1 MKTTLTISVTLT
13 LLILLTFVAAMILTV
28 FLVRRL
34 KHKKINMLE
43 LAAEGLEGNEA
54 YHNMK
59 NIEDPFEF
67 LKPYN
72 MEYNYPSLEV
82 VGELGEGAFGRVFKA
97 RAPGLK
103 CNDLTAEFV
112 AVKTLK
118 EDTLLEVFCK
128 EVKTLLQFNH
138 PHIIQLLAVCSK
150 HSQKCMIFEYMSLGG
165 LDDLLRKSNPD
176 NCNRGEEEGSVFIT
190 SSDFIHCSLQVAE
203 GLAYLANQRYVHR
216 DIATRNCLVSHGL
229 VVKIG
234 DFGLSRQINNM
245 DYYRVGGTHGYMP
258 VRWMPPEALLFGKFT
273 TQSDVWSF
281 GILVWEIYT
290 FGHQPYYG
298 LSNHEVID
306 AVKTG
311 KTLVCPEQ
319 CPVSMYDIMKR
330 CWTRSPS
337 KRPTMETILGRLM
350 VLTTGHKAAGSA
362 AEISYVNLEYGAEVE
377 GADTV
382 VALPVEHTSNNLSE
396 TDDQYGVEV
405 RQEGEEKEVV
415 STEEHRDCDIG
426 DTEHGPEVK
435 KEEEENKME
444 ENTSSTTELRDHER
458 PIDSL
463 QCGAVVE
470 KEESEE
476 EKSPFPTCANPE
488 QNNRSDANLNQ
499 DLRVEEEIGKELKA
513 TLELS
518 DHDRGY
524 VDLTYTT
531 EAEEQAEEEVAID
544 APCTALNS
552 HDKSDASLE
561 HDMKTENETEKKE
574 VEIARKLKNQVENR
588 TRKAVAT
595 TPCMELSNDDR
606 CK

>member
-1 MKTTLTISVTLT
+1 M
-13 LLILLTFVAAMILTV
+13 M
-28 FLVRRL
+28 
-34 KHKKINMLE
+34 E
-43 LAAEGLEGNEA
+43 LAAEGLEGNDA

-59 NIEDPFEF
+59 TIEDPFEF

-103 CNDLTAEFV
+103 CNDQTAEFV

-118 EDTLLEVFCK
+118 EDNMLEVFCK
-128 EVKTLLQFNH
+128 EVKTLIQFNH

-165 LDDLLRKSNPD
+165 LDDLLRQSDPD
-176 NCNRGEEEGSVFIT
+176 NCSRGEGEGSVFIT

-216 DIATRNCLVSHGL
+216 DIAARNCLVTHGL

-234 DFGLSRQINNM
+234 DFGLSRQVNNM

-311 KTLVCPEQ
+311 KILVCPEL
-319 CPVSMYDIMKR
+319 CPASMYDIMKR

-337 KRPTMETILGRLM
+337 KRPTMETVLGRLM
-350 VLTTGHKAAGSA
+350 VLTTGHRTAEST
-362 AEISYVNLEYGAEVE
+362 AEISYVNLEYGTEVGRE
-377 GADTV
+377 GTEI
-382 VALPVEHTSNNLSE
+382 ALSMDHASNNLSE
-396 TDDQYGVEV
+396 ADAQYGVEV
-405 RQEGEEKEVV
+405 KQEGVEEEVV
-415 STEEHRDCDIG
+415 NTGEHNDCDIG
-426 DTEHGPEVK
+426 DAEHGPEVK
-435 KEEEENKME
+435 KEEEEEDKME
-444 ENTSSTTELRDHER
+444 KNVGITTELKDHKR
-458 PIDSL
+458 PINNL

-470 KEESEE
+470 KGESEE
-476 EKSPFPTCANPE
+476 ENSAFLTCTNPK
-488 QNNRSDANLNQ
+488 QSNRSDANLKQ
-499 DLRVEEEIGKELKA
+499 DVKVEEEIEKELKA
-513 TLELS
+513 TVKLS

-524 VDLTYTT
+524 VNLTYVT

-544 APCTALNS
+544 AVCTGLNN
-552 HDKSDASLE
+552 HDKSDVSLE
-561 HDMKTENETEKKE
+561 HEVKTESETEKKE
-574 VEIARKLKNQVENR
+574 VEIASELKGHVENR
-588 TRKAVAT
+588 TEEDVAT
-595 TPCMELSNDDR
+595 TACMELNTDDASD
-606 CK
+606 KVNLIMTDTV